1 MQQADATRFGAA
13 SDSGPVTDEDRRLVR
28 SLVKELATVADDLT
42 QVATGRWPLKGSVAE
57 RQLEVPWNKSMG
69 LAASPIRGAHASL
82 IFANSAG
89 SEHARAFIN
98 NVNSKRFSFS
108 LATLTRG
115 ALEAFAK
122 SYFLMST
129 DDPGEL
135 LTRHVSLTVSEMAAS
150 SKHNQFISQSGEA
163 ADIDAFLASQKK
175 LLKDLGL
182 PLMSGPELGVT
193 RLVTTLLDASA
204 NTGMG
209 RKFYSQLS
217 GVAHGETAAL
227 GMFLVAEPGKV
238 QFKIPRQLVVE
249 YAGMISATCVTV
261 IDRMAVMFGLE
272 REHQQSWNGAK
283 ARADTAL
290 KLLQQKF
297 P

>member
-1 MQQADATRFGAA
+1 MQQEVAPKPFGAA
-13 SDSGPVTDEDRRLVR
+13 SDSEPVTEEDRRLVR
-28 SLVKELATVADDLT
+28 NLVKELATVADDLT
-42 QVATGRWPLKGSVAE
+42 QVAVGRWPLKGSVAE
-57 RQLEVPWNKSMG
+57 RQLDIPWNKSMG
-69 LAASPIRGAHASL
+69 LPASPIRGAHVSL

-98 NVNSKRFSFS
+98 NVNSKHFSFS

-135 LTRHVSLTVSEMAAS
+135 LSRHVSLTIAEMSVS
-150 SKHNQFISQSGEA
+150 SKHNQFVTQSGEP
-163 ADIDAFLASQKK
+163 ADINAFLDGQKN
-175 LLKDLGL
+175 LLKERKL
-182 PLMSGPELGVT
+182 PLMTGPDLGVT
-193 RLVTTLLDASA
+193 RLVTTLLDSSA
-204 NTGMG
+204 NAGMG

-249 YAGMISATCVTV
+249 YAGMISGEFNRSLQHRVV
-261 IDRMAVMFGLE
+261 
-272 REHQQSWNGAK
+272 GASLA
-283 ARADTAL
+283 AR
-290 KLLQQKF
+290 
-297 P
+297 